1 MKKRRVEP
9 ASRLRGGSHSV
20 GEKADK
26 VVSKKQREE
35 MTEAEP
41 DGNGLKR
48 E

>member
-26 VVSKKQREE
+26 SGVKETKGRN
-35 MTEAEP
+35 
-41 DGNGLKR
+41 DGGR
-48 E
+48 T